1 MGHEENNYEYNPQQN
16 EMWVVNEG
24 NKKSLFTQ
32 NLTVGNSLQVL
43 YFHLKSWKIWV
54 YLNSYSDFSYIIR
67 NKCYLPPKTTNKKP
81 SENIISKR
89 SIFQSLLHRK
99 LYIYILK

>member
-16 EMWVVNEG
+16 EMWVVNEA

-43 YFHLKSWKIWV
+43 YFHLKS
-54 YLNSYSDFSYIIR
+54 
-67 NKCYLPPKTTNKKP
+67 
-81 SENIISKR
+81 
-89 SIFQSLLHRK
+89 
-99 LYIYILK
+99 